1 MEGNLTMNTNEIK
14 KFFEVIKGNNQLTEV
29 RILGDKGKTF
39 SGYFTNVDEM
49 IKCLSPYDGYNIY
62 FTLNQVKEACA
73 SRTQANQIVQSPK
86 TTTSDIDISA
96 REWVLI
102 DLDPKRP
109 ADTNSTNEEKIKTQ
123 SVVNRIFEFLRN
135 VGFATPIVADSSN
148 GYHLLYKVAMN
159 NTPEN
164 TDLVKKFLN
173 ALSIMF
179 STDEVEVDT
188 SVFNASRICKLY
200 GTSSR
205 KGSNTTDRP
214 QRESRIFKL
223 PSEIKA
229 TSVSLFKKVVEM
241 IPEPEK
247 PTYQNNYNPSFNID
261 EFIQRN
267 GIKIEREMQVAG
279 ARKILLKEC
288 PFDSNHTSPDSA
300 IFVLSSGAIGF
311 KCFHNSCSSHSWSDL
326 RTMYEPKRE
335 FHRTNEPIN
344 TAPQKEDDRGGK
356 FLCLGD
362 IDAIDR
368 NAIVSIPTGI
378 IELDKQI
385 IGCNLGEVSLWSGNN
400 ASGKS
405 TLLGQLA
412 LNAVQAGFSTAL
424 FSGELTADRVKQ
436 WIHLQAAGRQF
447 TQKHETKNYY
457 YTPSSVGNEIDIWL
471 ENKLF
476 VYNNKYGNKILSL
489 IADLKEIVKKGVRCI
504 VLDNLMSID
513 ILEMEGDKY
522 SKQTSLILLL
532 CNFAKEMNVHLHI
545 VAHPRK
551 ATGFLRK
558 TDVSGTADLTN
569 AVDNVFIIHRVNN
582 DFKTNAK
589 EFFTESVASRY
600 FGFGNVIEVCKNRDL
615 GAQDFL
621 VGVYYEVESRRFL
634 NVPFENINYGWIVK
648 QQPINFNNYANT
660 FDDGDLPEA

>member
-1 MEGNLTMNTNEIK
+1 MNTNEIK

-62 FTLNQVKEACA
+62 FTLNQVKDACA

-109 ADTNSTNEEKIKTQ
+109 ADTNSTDEEKIKTQ
-123 SVVNRIFEFLRN
+123 SVVNGIFEFLRN

-205 KGSNTTDRP
+205 KGSNTKERP
-214 QRESRIFKL
+214 QRESKILKL
-223 PSEIKA
+223 KSEIKA

-261 EFIQRN
+261 DFIQRN
-267 GIKIEREMQVAG
+267 GIKVEREMQVAS

-288 PFDSNHTSPDSA
+288 PFDSNHKSPDSA

-311 KCFHNSCSSHSWSDL
+311 KCFHNSCSSHTWADL
-326 RTMYEPKRE
+326 RAMYEPKRE
-335 FHRTNEPIN
+335 FHRTNEPIS

-362 IDAIDR
+362 IEAIDR
-368 NAIVSIPTGI
+368 SAIVSIPTGI
-378 IELDKQI
+378 VELDKHI

-412 LNAVQAGFSTAL
+412 LNAIQAGFSTAL
-424 FSGELTADRVKQ
+424 FSGELTANRVKQ
-436 WIHLQAAGRQF
+436 WIQLQAAGRQF
-447 TQKHETKNYY
+447 TQKSGYADCY
-457 YTPSSVGNEIDIWL
+457 YTPKAVGEQIDEWSKD
-471 ENKLF
+471 KLF

-489 IADLKEIVKKGVRCI
+489 IADLKEIVKKGVKCI

-532 CNFAKEMNVHLHI
+532 CNFAKDENIHLHI

-582 DFKTNAK
+582 DFRTNAK
-589 EFFTESVASRY
+589 DFFTAGEAERY

-615 GAQDFL
+615 GVQDFL
-621 VGVYYEVESRRFL
+621 VGVYYETESRRFL
-634 NVPFENINYGWIVK
+634 NYQYENINYGWIQK
-648 QQPINFNNYANT
+648 QASIGFDDFPQST
-660 FDDGDLPEA
+660 EFDDGDLPE